1 MPGPSSSAPEPSFL
15 PGPATDDGLPLRRL
29 FGLSL
34 RRGGGSTAVSG
45 LVGLLVVAAIAMFA
59 YPAYTDIV
67 GRYNQRHVVNLF
79 NKPQFQTLYR
89 EGHVRTGQGL
99 TQLEINN
106 PRVKVNVLV
115 VEGTSIAALQAGAGH
130 YPQTPY
136 PCAKGNVAI
145 AGHRTT
151 YGRPFNRINEMRVGD
166 TVKLITPIGQC
177 TYEVV
182 PPAYIGIPSGET
194 RNPFIVQPTN
204 FDVISQRGVLGAG
217 HWLTL
222 TSCNPLGSD
231 AQRIVLR
238 LEMISSTL
246 NGHHKKGAA

>member
-1 MPGPSSSAPEPSFL
+1 MPFHRL
-15 PGPATDDGLPLRRL
+15 LGLTAR
-29 FGLSL
+29 
-34 RRGGGSTAVSG
+34 RRGGSGAVSG
-45 LVGLLVVAAIAMFA
+45 LIGLLVVSAVAMFA
-59 YPAYTDIV
+59 YPAYTDFV
-67 GRYNQRHVVNLF
+67 GKYKQKHVVNKF
-79 NKPQFQTLYR
+79 NNPQFQTLYR
-89 EGHVRTGQGL
+89 QGHVRTGDGL
-99 TQLEINN
+99 TELEINN

-115 VEGTSIAALQAGAGH
+115 VEGTSVAALEAGAGH

-151 YGRPFNRINEMRVGD
+151 YGRPFNTINKMRPGD

-182 PPAYIGIPSGET
+182 PPAYIGLPAGMTS
-194 RNPFIVQPTN
+194 NPFIVQPDN
-204 FDVISQRGVLGAG
+204 IQVISQQGALGSG

-222 TSCNPLGSD
+222 TSCNPPGS
-231 AQRIVLR
+231 ATQRIVLR

-246 NGHHKKGAA
+246 NVHTKGAA

>member
-1 MPGPSSSAPEPSFL
+1 MPL
-15 PGPATDDGLPLRRL
+15 HRL

-34 RRGGGSTAVSG
+34 RRGGGSSAISG
-45 LVGLLVVAAIAMFA
+45 LVGLLVVAAVAMFA
-59 YPAYTDIV
+59 YPAYTDII
-67 GRYNQRHVVNLF
+67 GKYKQHHVVNLF

-99 TQLEINN
+99 TQLIINN
-106 PRVKVNVLV
+106 PRVQVNVLV
-115 VEGTSIAALQAGAGH
+115 VEGTSVAALEAGAGH

-182 PPAYIGIPSGET
+182 PPAYIGVPAGET
-194 RNPFIVQPTN
+194 SNPFIVSPNN
-204 FDVISQRGVLGAG
+204 FSVVSQEGALGTG

-222 TSCNPLGSD
+222 TSCNPPGS
-231 AQRIVLR
+231 ATQRIVLR

-246 NGHHKKGAA
+246 NGQKKKGKA